1 MDIIETLTASI
12 AEKMMIRNG
21 NKKPDDEN
29 TYDIEW
35 DLSREDSQ
43 YSIITDDVRYVVN
56 ETLMQIMDLED
67 EALDPI
73 LTNEGPFQKP
83 TVHTTNALFIFM
95 DSGVGNPTYVRDV
108 REWLRRVDE
117 AGLPDELEIEGT
129 LHLSYD
135 IRGDEPGGE
144 FVTAQTIECGDC
156 GGTDLLVNSHD
167 CPREK

>member
-1 MDIIETLTASI
+1 MDIIEKLTESI

-21 NKKPDDEN
+21 FKKPEGKH

-35 DLSREDSQ
+35 DLSRDDSQ
-43 YSIITDDVRYVVN
+43 LSIITEDVRYVVS
-56 ETLMQIMDLED
+56 EALTDLMDLED
-67 EALDPI
+67 EEESS
-73 LTNEGPFQKP
+73 TFTKP

-117 AGLPDELEIEGT
+117 AGIPDELEIEGT

-144 FVTAQTIECGDC
+144 FVSAQTIECGDC
-156 GGTDLLVNSHD
+156 GGTDLLLNSHD
-167 CPREK
+167 CPREN